1 MKKTLFSLPF
11 KSENPVQNA
20 GQVTKIHPAVRSLAK
35 LFRRIGRGAMLV
47 SFLMGLFAGNIAHA
61 KLGFMI
67 LLPCGLLLIAI
78 SAYMIKQVKFYRFK
92 LAGRDAEL
100 FAFIMGGC
108 ALIGLIQVL
117 VEKFILHK

>member
-1 MKKTLFSLPF
+1 
-11 KSENPVQNA
+11 
-20 GQVTKIHPAVRSLAK
+20 
-35 LFRRIGRGAMLV
+35 MLV

-117 VEKFILHK
+117 VEKFILDK